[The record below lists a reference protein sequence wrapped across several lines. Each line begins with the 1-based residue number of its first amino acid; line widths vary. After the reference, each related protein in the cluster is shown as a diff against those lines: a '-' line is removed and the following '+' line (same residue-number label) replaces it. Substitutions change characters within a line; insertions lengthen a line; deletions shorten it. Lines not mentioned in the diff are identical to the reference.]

1 MAILRIVILVGLLGF
16 TIYQVYTLV
25 KQIKDKNKTKKDN
38 SSINNKKGD

>member
-1 MAILRIVILVGLLGF
+1 MGILRVVILVGLFVF

-25 KQIKDKNKTKKDN
+25 KQIKEKNKAKKDN